1 MLLRGLGMLWG
12 GMGYHHHQ
20 HHRHHHHHHVKS
32 NDREFRFEL
41 WAQRAAEIGQLTTVE
56 CGGLIMMIDGIVLE
70 IWSLGSGS
78 SSPKSKCKLLNPLVC
93 FKPTQ
98 ECGAFIGLQILD
110 LCRTLGNKVGR
121 GGYLGG

>member
-1 MLLRGLGMLWG
+1 
-12 GMGYHHHQ
+12 
-20 HHRHHHHHHVKS
+20 
-32 NDREFRFEL
+32 
-41 WAQRAAEIGQLTTVE
+41 
-56 CGGLIMMIDGIVLE
+56 MMIDGIVLE